1 MQVPLRHI
9 ATKFTVVCFKV
20 SIIFRRFCAMKMS
33 GFNSYVLNVARA
45 LYVFVTVAAVCG
57 ALALL
62 NIGGH

>member
-1 MQVPLRHI
+1 MPREVFSRNIPWFIL
-9 ATKFTVVCFKV
+9 KDSVNFG
-20 SIIFRRFCAMKMS
+20 RFSAMKIS
-33 GFNSYVLNVARA
+33 GLNNYVLSVARA

>member
-1 MQVPLRHI
+1 LRDP
-9 ATKFTVVCFKV
+9 V
-20 SIIFRRFCAMKMS
+20 RFWRFSAMKMS
-33 GFNSYVLNVARA
+33 GLNKYMLSVARA

>member
-1 MQVPLRHI
+1 
-9 ATKFTVVCFKV
+9 
-20 SIIFRRFCAMKMS
+20 MKMS

>member
-1 MQVPLRHI
+1 
-9 ATKFTVVCFKV
+9 
-20 SIIFRRFCAMKMS
+20 MKMS
-33 GFNSYVLNVARA
+33 GMNNYVLSVVRA